1 MEAMRR
7 FAGIAMV
14 AISAAGFGT
23 LAILGRHAYANG
35 LDALTILSLRFSL
48 SALVLAGLLAA
59 RHERLPRGT
68 TLLQLVAM
76 GAIGYVG
83 QAFCYLTALK
93 YASPGLVALLLYL
106 YPVFVVI
113 LSAIWLHEAIDRV
126 KALALGLA
134 LADLALTVGPEG
146 GR

>member
-1 MEAMRR
+1 
-7 FAGIAMV
+7 
-14 AISAAGFGT
+14 
-23 LAILGRHAYANG
+23 
-35 LDALTILSLRFSL
+35 
-48 SALVLAGLLAA
+48 
-59 RHERLPRGT
+59 
-68 TLLQLVAM
+68 
-76 GAIGYVG
+76 
-83 QAFCYLTALK
+83 
-93 YASPGLVALLLYL
+93 VALLLYL